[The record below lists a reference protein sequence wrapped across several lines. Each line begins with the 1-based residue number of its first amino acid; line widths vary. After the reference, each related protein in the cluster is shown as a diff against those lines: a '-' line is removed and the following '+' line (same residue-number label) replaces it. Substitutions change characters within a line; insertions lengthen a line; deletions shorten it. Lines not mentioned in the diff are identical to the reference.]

1 MRRIAIA
8 LALLAAAGC
17 GQAESPYAP
26 REAARPATPRDAAK
40 PATPQEAATPEGS
53 SPAQAEQPADEKL
66 PSGPQTVDVG
76 EGLRIRVEWPADPH
90 PALKPMVDQYVGT
103 RKALVEGKTVYT
115 KGLEFEAGVRA
126 STWLKEWVDEGW
138 TMRGVGR
145 IYNLRVAARM
155 GRAAE
160 VTACVDESGVRVIS
174 SRTGKV
180 IRPQP
185 DWLRTPYPQ
194 SVGVRRG
201 DDGVWRMKLYATGR
215 ERCTR

>member
-8 LALLAAAGC
+8 LTLLLVAGC
-17 GQAESPYAP
+17 GQAARPYAP
-26 REAARPATPRDAAK
+26 GEAAAESAAPK
-40 PATPQEAATPEGS
+40 ETATPEQS
-53 SPAQAEQPADEKL
+53 SPAQAERPADEKL
-66 PSGPQTVDVG
+66 PSGTQTIDVG
-76 EGLRIRVEWPADPH
+76 HGLRIRVEWPADPH

-103 RKALVEGKTVYT
+103 RKAVVEGKTIY
-115 KGLEFEAGVRA
+115 KDGLEFDAAVQA
-126 STWLKEWVDEGW
+126 SEWVKSFVDEGW
-138 TMRGVGR
+138 SMRGVGR

-155 GRAAE
+155 GRGAE
-160 VTACVDESGVRVIS
+160 VTACVDESGIRVVS

-180 IRPQP
+180 ISPQP

-201 DDGVWRMKLYATGR
+201 DDGVWRMRMYATGR